1 MVRSDCDSFVV
12 IGIWISPLIV
22 DNSLL
27 LKIADINLT
36 SEAKVKLEP
45 GINLPFTYQVRVV

>member
-1 MVRSDCDSFVV
+1 MRDHFSRLKFFVKN
-12 IGIWISPLIV
+12 ISIYCSHLF
-22 DNSLL
+22 SS

-45 GINLPFTYQVRVV
+45 GINLPFTYQVNIFK